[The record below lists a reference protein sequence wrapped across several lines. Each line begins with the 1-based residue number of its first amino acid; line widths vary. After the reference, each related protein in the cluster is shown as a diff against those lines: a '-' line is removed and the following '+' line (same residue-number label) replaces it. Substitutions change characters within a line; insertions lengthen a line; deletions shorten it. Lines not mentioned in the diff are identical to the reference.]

1 MANPKRPLTEKQKI
15 YAQEIAK
22 GTSSSQA
29 AKIAGYKKTDS
40 CKLKQSPAI
49 QAVLAEARQ
58 SVVDVAKFN
67 AQAAYDK
74 CEKAIEF
81 AVATNNANAYAKLVE
96 LQMKMAGHLVEKIDV
111 RGQLAP
117 MFIQIEGVSAPK
129 PDDVESEVQ

>member
-1 MANPKRPLTEKQKI
+1 MGNPKRPLTEKQKI

-22 GTSSSQA
+22 GTSSNQA
-29 AKIAGYKKTDS
+29 AKIAGYKRTDS
-40 CKLKQSPAI
+40 SEMKKSPAI
-49 QAVLAEARQ
+49 QAVIEEARKQ
-58 SVVDVAKFN
+58 VQLAANFN
-67 AQAAYDK
+67 AQAAFEK

-81 AVATNNANAYAKLVE
+81 AIATNNANAYAKLVE

-117 MFIQIEGVSAPK
+117 MFIQIEGIAAPK